1 MIAIDQDQLEST
13 KNTTTDQSNATTAP
27 DKPVVVT
34 PLMSRCCEVV
44 IVGAGIAGASA
55 AYHLSEAG
63 VRDMVIIDGGS
74 QPGEAVPERR
84 SGTAVMEGAPT
95 VKMMIQ
101 LFGATSKDFIALH
114 GEDGAQRY
122 LSLTA
127 EGMTLQKSLAKT
139 VALESPSEQLR
150 ELGSFYIGY
159 EKDEVELLEEYETLR
174 SLGFIDIEWYD
185 KSMLANVA
193 GCSPD
198 FHCAIFFPND
208 AIIDS
213 SSYAKGLVRAA
224 QAKGSARVLMNTTVI
239 RITEE
244 HTCDGPSGVVE
255 LESGAVIRCKHVVIA
270 TGGLFQMREL
280 SGILSPCYS
289 YLVHVPVDES
299 MNVCEQSSNFF
310 TWRFT
315 HDWCFTNGKVR
326 TSGEDHFSAYK
337 DPRSKE
343 RCGNLLEWTLKKY
356 GCDVSSV
363 SLDDVPNQFGVYS
376 ETSDFLPLIG
386 SIDPSSNV
394 LCYLLGCNALGQT
407 VLSYSSSLVPGLLG
421 YTPLTDSQRDNLKLL
436 SIRRHK
442 FVPKCESPT
451 SSVSIWI

>member
-1 MIAIDQDQLEST
+1 MA
-13 KNTTTDQSNATTAP
+13 K
-27 DKPVVVT
+27 
-34 PLMSRCCEVV
+34 
-44 IVGAGIAGASA
+44 
-55 AYHLSEAG
+55 
-63 VRDMVIIDGGS
+63 
-74 QPGEAVPERR
+74 
-84 SGTAVMEGAPT
+84 APT
-95 VKMMIQ
+95 IKMMVQ
-101 LFGATSKDFIALH
+101 VFASGSKEFIAHH
-114 GEDGAQRY
+114 GEDGARRY
-122 LSLTA
+122 LSLTR
-127 EGMTLQKSLAKT
+127 EGLQLQKDLAKR
-139 VALESPSEQLR
+139 VALNSPENQLR
-150 ELGSFYIGY
+150 ELGSFYVAY
-159 EKDEVELLEEYETLR
+159 DEDGEALREEFDTLKA
-174 SLGFIDIEWYD
+174 LGCDDIEWYD

-213 SSYAKGLVRAA
+213 SSYAKGLVRAP
-224 QAKGSARVLMNTTVI
+224 QAKGSARVLMNTTVV
-239 RITEE
+239 RITDE

-270 TGGLFQMREL
+270 TGGLFQMRKL
-280 SGILSPCYS
+280 SGVLSPCYS

-343 RCGNLLEWTLKKY
+343 RCGNLLEWTLRKY

-363 SLDDVPNQFGVYS
+363 SLDEVPNQFGVYS
-376 ETSDFLPLIG
+376 ETPDSVPLIG
-386 SIDPSSNV
+386 SINPSSNV
-394 LCYLLGCNALGQT
+394 LCYLVGCNAWGQT

-421 YTPLTDSQRDNLKLL
+421 YTPLTDSQRDHLELL
-436 SIRRHK
+436 SIQR
-442 FVPKCESPT
+442 FSCLPKA
-451 SSVSIWI
+451 